1 MISIWVI
8 INPISGGKNKSAIV
22 DKIKES
28 LPKNKFQCSFY
39 FTEYKGHGEQIAKEA
54 ASMNIEIVAV
64 VGGDG
69 SVHEVGR
76 SLIHTNTALAIIPSG
91 SGNGFANHFN
101 IPKKLNAAIAKIE
114 QNKCITIDTGLV
126 NNKAFLA
133 TMGFGFDAQVAQKF
147 TLSKKRGLLNYIK
160 IVISEIKSFQSID
173 ATILYNNKKKAYKNL
188 FLLNITNTSEFG
200 NGFHIASMANAQD
213 ERLDVI
219 IIKKLNLL
227 KTVFL
232 VCRSIRKKVY
242 PSSSI
247 KSFNF
252 SSISI
257 EANVSGFQLDGEYY
271 PTQDKEFKIEV
282 VPKSL
287 KLIC

>member
-8 INPISGGKNKSAIV
+8 INPISGGRKKSAIV
-22 DKIKES
+22 NKIKES

-39 FTEYKGHGEQIAKEA
+39 YTEFKGHGEQIGKEA
-54 ASMNIEIVAV
+54 ASMKIDIVTV

-69 SVHEVGR
+69 SVHEVGK

-133 TMGFGFDAQVAQKF
+133 TLGFGFDAKVANKF
-147 TLSKKRGLLNYIK
+147 AASKKRGLLNYIK
-160 IVISEIKSFQSID
+160 IVVTQIRSFQPFD
-173 ATILYNNKKKAYKNL
+173 AIIFHKNTKQIHDKL
-188 FLLNITNTSEFG
+188 FLLNIANTSEFG
-200 NGFHIASMANAQD
+200 NGFNIASMANAQD
-213 ERLDVI
+213 EKLDVI

-232 VCRSIRKKVY
+232 VWRSIRKKVY
-242 PSSSI
+242 PSSNI

-257 EANVSGFQLDGEYY
+257 ETNVSGFQLDGEYY
-271 PTQDKEFKIEV
+271 PTRDKEFKIEV